1 MLLSA
6 ARPARDA
13 WCALCRGLYDF
24 VRGLQGYGVTVV
36 GIERVKNLPMW
47 QARPNDAAR
56 IHSGY
61 DLMVNQ
67 TGIGRSGW
75 LSGWLGWLGG
85 SPTR

>member
-1 MLLSA
+1 MQG
-6 ARPARDA
+6 
-13 WCALCRGLYDF
+13 RG
-24 VRGLQGYGVTVV
+24 VAVV

-47 QARPNDAAR
+47 QARPNDAAQ

-61 DLMVNQ
+61 EPEWRRRV
-67 TGIGRSGW
+67 GVGW